1 MTIGKKLMGGSVS
14 MLVLTLVLSVASLQ
28 TTESLGNEL
37 STTAAK
43 TARHLELASSA
54 SLDASGMLSA
64 ERGLLLKLAL
74 GDQSSASKLH
84 SEFESRARNVEQGV
98 SEVQQ
103 GNKSDEVRSSAQ
115 QMQEALRAWI
125 TADNDMWQLC
135 SKNDYQG
142 AFKTFDE
149 KVAPRAKQMQASADQ
164 ILSVE
169 QNLLEQAKQRAI
181 DLPTRSRWTA
191 IALMALSLIVGALVI
206 CVGRS
211 TTTSL
216 KDIASSMANTAD
228 QVIQASQQISSI
240 SQHLAQGASE
250 QAASLEETSA
260 SSVEI
265 SSMTQRNAE
274 HSQSAATAVARVD
287 TQVQR
292 ANQTLE
298 QMISSM
304 HSITTSSKKV
314 AQIITV
320 IEQIASQTNLLALNA
335 AVEAA
340 RAGEAG
346 LGFAVVADEVRTLA
360 QRCSEAARDT
370 GALIA
375 EAVSSSNDGST
386 KLNDVATV
394 ISAITESA
402 AQVRQVV
409 SAVNTASQEQARG
422 INQVSEGLARME
434 RVTQQTAS
442 SAQQGAAASK
452 QMDAQ
457 ARALRQVVKHLNAMV
472 DETHHDSDSDPELHR
487 TRRPAFA

>member
-1 MTIGKKLMGGSVS
+1 MTIGKKLMGGSIS
-14 MLVLTLVLSVASLQ
+14 MLALTLVLSVASLQ

-43 TARHLELASSA
+43 TARHLELASA
-54 SLDASGMLSA
+54 AALDASNMLSA
-64 ERGLLLKLAL
+64 ERGLLLRLAL
-74 GDQSSASKLH
+74 GDQSAASSLH
-84 SEFESRARNVEQGV
+84 NEFESRAHSVDKNV

-103 GNKSDEVRSSAQ
+103 ANGSDEVRSSTT
-115 QMQEALRAWI
+115 QMQESLRAWMA
-125 TADNDMWQLC
+125 ADADMWQLC
-135 SKNDYQG
+135 SKQDYQG

-149 KVAPRAKQMQASADQ
+149 NVAPRAKQMQASADQ
-164 ILSVE
+164 IVSVE
-169 QNLLEQAKQRAI
+169 QRLLEQAKQRAI
-181 DLPTRSRWTA
+181 DLPVRSRWTA
-191 IALMALSLIVGALVI
+191 ISLMGLSLMVGGLVI
-206 CVGRS
+206 WVGRAATS
-211 TTTSL
+211 SL
-216 KDIASSMANTAD
+216 KEIATGMASTAD
-228 QVIQASQQISSI
+228 QVIQASKQISSI
-240 SQHLAQGASE
+240 SEHLAQGASD

-274 HSQSAATAVARVD
+274 HAQSAATAVARVD
-287 TQVQR
+287 TQVKR
-292 ANQTLE
+292 ANQTLD

-304 HSITTSSKKV
+304 QSITTSSKKV

-346 LGFAVVADEVRTLA
+346 LGFAVVADEVRSLA

-375 EAVSSSNDGST
+375 EAVSSSNDGSV
-386 KLNDVATV
+386 KLNDVASV

-402 AQVRQVV
+402 AQVREVV

-442 SAQQGAAASK
+442 SAQQGAEASK
-452 QMDAQ
+452 QMAGQ
-457 ARALRQVVKHLNAMV
+457 ARALRQVVKHLNSMI
-472 DETHHDSDSDPELHR
+472 DDSHQDSENLAR
-487 TRRPAFA
+487 TR

>member
-1 MTIGKKLMGGSVS
+1 
-14 MLVLTLVLSVASLQ
+14 MLLHFEPVD
-28 TTESLGNEL
+28 SLGNEL
-37 STTAAK
+37 STTAGK
-43 TARHLELASSA
+43 TARHLELASGVALNS
-54 SLDASGMLSA
+54 SSMLECRAGLIATIGPRRSVLSFRLA
-64 ERGLLLKLAL
+64 RRIRIARPKRGQ
-74 GDQSSASKLH
+74 D
-84 SEFESRARNVEQGV
+84 VT
-98 SEVQQ
+98 EVQQ
-103 GNKSDEVRSSAQ
+103 DNSGDEICSSAA
-115 QMQEALRAWI
+115 QMQDALRAWLA
-125 TADNDMWQLC
+125 ADADMWQLC
-135 SKNDYQG
+135 SKQDYQS

-164 ILSVE
+164 IVSVE
-169 QNLLEQAKQRAI
+169 QSLLEQAKQRAI
-181 DLPTRSRWTA
+181 DLPVRSRWTA
-191 IALMALSLIVGALVI
+191 IALMGLCLVVGILVI
-206 CVGRS
+206 LVGRATS
-211 TTTSL
+211 VSL
-216 KDIASSMANTAD
+216 KHIASGMANTAD
-228 QVIQASQQISSI
+228 QVIQASQQISTI
-240 SQHLAQGASE
+240 SQHLAHGAND
-250 QAASLEETSA
+250 QAASLQETSA

-274 HSQSAATAVARVD
+274 HAKSAANAVARVD
-287 TQVQR
+287 SQVER

-304 HSITTSSKKV
+304 RSITTSSKKV

-375 EAVSSSNDGST
+375 EAVSSSNDGSA

-402 AQVRQVV
+402 TQLRQVV

-422 INQVSEGLARME
+422 INQISEGLSRME

-457 ARALRQVVKHLNAMV
+457 ARALRQVVKHLNTMV
-472 DETHHDSDSDPELHR
+472 DESRQTSESAAESQAI
-487 TRRPAFA
+487 RRPAFV